1 VVTALCAVTTEK
13 DLNMPCTESLLGR
26 PITRAEAE
34 TNKHL
39 ADKAIDCCMM
49 TRPAGLILGRPASRR
64 RAMKF
69 LREVAWILFV
79 IIAVSLLMTAIVNV
93 VMK

>member
-1 VVTALCAVTTEK
+1 
-13 DLNMPCTESLLGR
+13 
-26 PITRAEAE
+26 
-34 TNKHL
+34 
-39 ADKAIDCCMM
+39 
-49 TRPAGLILGRPASRR
+49 LILDVQTHKA

-79 IIAVSLLMTAIVNV
+79 TIAVGLLMTAIVNV